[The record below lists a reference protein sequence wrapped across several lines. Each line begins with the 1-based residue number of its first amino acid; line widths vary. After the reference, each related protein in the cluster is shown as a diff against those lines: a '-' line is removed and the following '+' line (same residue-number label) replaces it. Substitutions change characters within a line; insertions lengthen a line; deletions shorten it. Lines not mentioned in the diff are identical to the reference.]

1 VKCAEKSEDH
11 EPQGHEGSSLR
22 LRAFGESLIKLEENM
37 QTKIAI
43 ATEDGIHVSAHFG
56 RALYFQVLI
65 IEDGKI
71 VASEQRAKAHHQGSH
86 HEHHDHAGS
95 DTHASG
101 MVAVVRDCEAI
112 IAGGMGR
119 PAYAAI
125 QSAGLIPI
133 LTDEH
138 MVEDAA
144 KAFARGTLENRV
156 ERMH

>member
-1 VKCAEKSEDH
+1 
-11 EPQGHEGSSLR
+11 
-22 LRAFGESLIKLEENM
+22 M

-56 RALYFQVLI
+56 RAPYFQVLT
-65 IEDGKI
+65 IEDGKLI
-71 VASEQRAKAHHQGSH
+71 ANEQRTKAHHQGSH
-86 HEHHDHAGS
+86 PEQHEHAGG

-101 MVAVVRDCEAI
+101 MVAVVRDCAAV
-112 IAGGMGR
+112 IAGGMGL

-138 MVEDAA
+138 MVEEAA
-144 KAFARGTLENRV
+144 KAYARGTLANRV
-156 ERMH
+156 ERLH